1 MTAKEFVEQMD
12 DPDNVGQSE
21 YRILH
26 QFLSEVAAGD
36 GRDTDVGLDVLD
48 ASLDEVIEWANALKK
63 NIKKAQ
69 R

>member
-1 MTAKEFVEQMD
+1 MMAKKFVEQMD

-26 QFLSEVAAGD
+26 QFLFEVAAGD
-36 GRDTDVGLDVLD
+36 GSDEDVGLDVLD
-48 ASLDEVIEWANALKK
+48 ASLDEVIGWAKALKK
-63 NIKKAQ
+63 DIRKAK